1 MRRINAIVVTCLCA
15 ITGCKGSDAAEPY
28 GSLLVAP
35 RAETRGLTA
44 ALAPAAQAPE
54 AEATVSAVDAPWAI
68 ALLSDDRRSAIK
80 RARRAMVVRR
90 DPVVV
95 EPIAGWATADI
106 EVVLGED
113 EVYARP
119 AADEKPRPG
128 KACSGVVNRR
138 S

>member
-1 MRRINAIVVTCLCA
+1 MRRINVIVVTCLCA

-28 GSLLVAP
+28 GSLLVASQVGT
-35 RAETRGLTA
+35 RAAVTA
-44 ALAPAAQAPE
+44 APAAQASE
-54 AEATVSAVDAPWAI
+54 AEAIVSAVDVPRAI
-68 ALLSDDRRSAIK
+68 ALLSDDRPPGVKRS
-80 RARRAMVVRR
+80 RRAMVVRR

-106 EVVLGED
+106 DVVLSED
-113 EVYARP
+113 EAYARP
-119 AADEKPRPG
+119 AADEKPRPA

>member
-28 GSLLVAP
+28 GSLLLASQVG
-35 RAETRGLTA
+35 TRGATA
-44 ALAPAAQAPE
+44 APAAQAPE
-54 AEATVSAVDAPWAI
+54 PEPIASAGDVPWAI
-68 ALLSDDRRSAIK
+68 ALLSDDRPPAAK
-80 RARRAMVVRR
+80 RPRRATVVRR
-90 DPVVV
+90 DAVVV
-95 EPIAGWATADI
+95 DPVAGWATADI

-113 EVYARP
+113 HAYAKP
-119 AADEKPRPG
+119 AADEKRRAA